1 MLSENIIL
9 DEAVK
14 DALYEQE
21 QRSQLEYT
29 RNEGIQQ
36 GKFEGALQN
45 LKDSLHRQIKKI
57 YQEDA
62 KWIDD
67 CTKQQLE
74 QALDFILDQLPYQQF
89 KDQVLKN
96 R

>member
-1 MLSENIIL
+1 MLSEDIIL

-21 QRSQLEYT
+21 QRSQLEYA
-29 RNEGIQQ
+29 RNEG
-36 GKFEGALQN
+36 KLEGSFQT
-45 LKDSLHRQIKKI
+45 LKDSLHRQIRKI

-89 KDQVLKN
+89 KDKVLKN

>member
-1 MLSENIIL
+1 MLSEDIIL

-21 QRSQLEYT
+21 QRSQLEYA
-29 RNEGIQQ
+29 RNEGRL
-36 GKFEGALQN
+36 EGRQEGSFQT
-45 LKDSLHRQIKKI
+45 LKDSLHRLIKKI

-89 KDQVLKN
+89 KDKVLKN

>member
-1 MLSENIIL
+1 MLSEDIIL

-21 QRSQLEYT
+21 QRSQLEYA
-29 RNEGIQQ
+29 RNEGVQQ
-36 GKFEGALQN
+36 GKLEGALQN

-62 KWIDD
+62 KWIDN

-89 KDQVLKN
+89 KEEVLKN